1 MKTPESIL
9 PALLVLT
16 SLALASPAAGQTG
29 VVFCTCHEGLA
40 DPCAVPDSSAGC
52 ANSTGVGATLLASGS
67 ASVLAD
73 DLVLTVEHLKPGQ
86 FGIVFMGGGQT
97 SIPFGDGV
105 RCVSPGPKAISR
117 FPARQSDAAGSYS
130 EGPGIAA
137 FANLYFDA
145 SLHPVAGCTYYF
157 QGWYRDAGGPCGSSF
172 NLTNGLGVTFNAG
185 GLTTSIRGRVFADY
199 NANGA
204 FDESEGELPL
214 EGWKVRL
221 ESTCGTSEVF
231 SDADGFYEVLRD
243 RDGLEHVV
251 TSIAPPPGYVLEVV
265 PGRWLA
271 TVENPV
277 VVVADVEEVTVDFG
291 AAFLTNTFGPTYT
304 AGIGYWHNA
313 GEPLLAACDPLWREV
328 LNDLCLRTNQTQ
340 ADPALEAETLFLIDL
355 QAPFADEFQRL
366 ADYLTGAT
374 HGVLAYNLSKQ
385 FAATNLNYSCGPL
398 AGETV
403 FVDRFGTGELFSL
416 EDMIAQTRELLCM
429 PCAAN
434 SGPGGDEYCREL
446 IMNCLTEWEGLNSDG
461 SRTYTVSRDPGE
473 YFFISP
479 Y

>member
-1 MKTPESIL
+1 MLKL
-9 PALLVLT
+9 LALVAISSLVLT
-16 SLALASPAAGQTG
+16 GSAAAQTG
-29 VVFCTCHEGLA
+29 TVGTVFCTCHEGLA

-52 ANSTGVGATLLASGS
+52 VNSTGVGATLLASGS

-73 DLVLTVEHLKPGQ
+73 DLVLTVENLSPGQ

-97 SIPFGDGV
+97 SIPFGDGL

-117 FPARQSDAAGSYS
+117 FPAKQSDSTGSYS
-130 EGPGIAA
+130 EGPGIVAY
-137 FANLYFDA
+137 ANLKFDP

-185 GLTTSIRGRVFADY
+185 GLMTRISGRVFADY
-199 NANGA
+199 DGDGA
-204 FDESEGELPL
+204 FDQQLDEPPL
-214 EGWKVRL
+214 EGWKVRI
-221 ESTCGTSEVF
+221 ESVCGTSEVF
-231 SDADGFYEVLRD
+231 SDASGYYEVLRD

-251 TSIAPPPGYVLEVV
+251 TSIAPPPGYVLEVT

-271 TVENPV
+271 TSQNPV
-277 VVVADVEEVTVDFG
+277 TVVADVEEVSIDFG
-291 AAFLTNTFGPTYT
+291 AAFLSNAFGQTYT

-328 LNDLCLRTNQTQ
+328 LNDLCLRTSQTQ
-340 ADPALEAETLFLIDL
+340 PDPALEAETIFLIDT
-355 QAPFADEFQRL
+355 QAPFATEFQRL
-366 ADYLTGAT
+366 ADYLTGPNL
-374 HGVLAYNLSKQ
+374 GVLAYNLSQQ

-416 EDMIAQTRELLCM
+416 VDMIAQTRELLCM

-434 SGPGGDEYCREL
+434 SGPGGDEECREL
-446 IMNCLTEWEGLNSDG
+446 IMGCLTEWEGLNSDG
-461 SRTYTVSRDPGE
+461 SRTYTISRDPGE
-473 YFFISP
+473 YSFLSP